1 MKEDK
6 IIYDPVMYD
15 GKEVIKGFSVDKDI
29 RAIDILNGFLNPPE
43 DGIVTVSQTYIGLCN
58 KEQSQK
64 WHPEGDVMNHIY
76 NGLMFLEHTP
86 MLYGVPFQ
94 AKRLL
99 EGIWIYH
106 DIGKVQYPGPKYIG
120 HDKAGLR
127 VLDEIPDSEFDDM
140 IFHENKKDIVE
151 TFVHYHM
158 RKEVKDRKKIQ
169 HIVEAVK
176 DGLMVKVSW
185 EGNNYTVNGLYV
197 YKVLMAADDLNFE
210 VPEWLRNI
218 E

>member
-1 MKEDK
+1 MEEK
-6 IIYDPVMYD
+6 IIYDPVRYN
-15 GKEVIKGFSVDKDI
+15 GQEVIKGFKVEEGT
-29 RAIDILNGFLNPPE
+29 RAIDILKQFLNPPE
-43 DGIVTVSQTYIGLCN
+43 DKIIAVSETYIGLCN
-58 KEQSQK
+58 KNQSQK
-64 WHPEGDVMNHIY
+64 WHPEGDVMNHVY

-86 MLYGVPFQ
+86 MLYGAPMQVKQ
-94 AKRLL
+94 LL
-99 EGIWIYH
+99 EAVWIYH
-106 DIGKVQYPGPKYIG
+106 DIGKTQYPGPKYVG
-120 HDKAGLR
+120 HDKSGVR

-140 IFHENKKDIVE
+140 IFNENKKDIVE